1 MASLFCIIAAPSF
14 SDNYPSRP
22 IHWIVPF
29 APGGLTDIVAR
40 LVGQKLSEAW
50 GQQVIVENRPG
61 AGGMIGTNV
70 VATATPDGYT
80 IGGISLSF
88 TIYPVLYDNVPFDV
102 FKNFSPITLVSKIPS
117 VLIVNPKQP
126 IHSVSDLIKEAKA
139 NPGKI
144 GFSDGGV
151 GTGGHVAGEL
161 FKKMTG
167 VDMTHIP
174 YRGGGPAVTAVIAG
188 EVPISFSTASLVF
201 QAVRAG
207 EVRAV
212 AVTSPRRIP
221 QLSDV
226 PTVAESG
233 VPGFETQEMQGVVAP
248 AGVPKE
254 IIAKLNGEIVRILR
268 LPEIAEKL
276 TSLGAPP
283 QTGSPKDLSNYLHS
297 EVDKWK
303 VVFKNSQ
310 EKAK

>member
-1 MASLFCIIAAPSF
+1 MLWQPLPPMVTQSADF
-14 SDNYPSRP
+14 
-22 IHWIVPF
+22 
-29 APGGLTDIVAR
+29 
-40 LVGQKLSEAW
+40 
-50 GQQVIVENRPG
+50 
-61 AGGMIGTNV
+61 
-70 VATATPDGYT
+70 
-80 IGGISLSF
+80 SLSF

-102 FKNFSPITLVSKIPS
+102 FKSFSPIILVSKIPS

-201 QAVRAG
+201 QAVRAP

-221 QLSDV
+221 QLPNV
-226 PTVAESG
+226 PTVADFG
-233 VPGFETQEMQGVVAP
+233 GAWFRDPGN
-248 AGVPKE
+248 AGRRCARRC
-254 IIAKLNGEIVRILR
+254 AKR
-268 LPEIAEKL
+268 
-276 TSLGAPP
+276 
-283 QTGSPKDLSNYLHS
+283 NYC
-297 EVDKWK
+297 
-303 VVFKNSQ
+303 
-310 EKAK
+310 